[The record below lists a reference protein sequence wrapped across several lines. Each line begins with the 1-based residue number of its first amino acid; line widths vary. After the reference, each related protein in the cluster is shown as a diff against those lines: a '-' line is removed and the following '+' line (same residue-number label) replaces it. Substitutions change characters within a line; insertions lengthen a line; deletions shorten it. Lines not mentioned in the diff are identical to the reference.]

1 MMDLLDE
8 IDTYLFGILP
18 SEWCL
23 LFDIFAKINFVMMM
37 ILFFVVL
44 YLMLFVG
51 FALPAIMTTVYL
63 MIVLFLNYLQNRL
76 LYNMCKRSN
85 SSGDLQSPSELVVKR
100 LRGTLAPLPITEGFD
115 PDPPI
120 LDPSAQFDRISTL
133 KETSIKLGEKR
144 EELSNITAIPTTP
157 APTTAPTTSLPMKHT
172 TTPPSPTVS
181 ATTHPTISILPML
194 STPTPTPAVT
204 TVPTTVQ
211 PTYTSTSTP
220 SSNIIYTPAPCGFS
234 TSHNKHLQSA
244 YDSLHKYDISGASTA
259 LNKEIVRRSVY
270 VERLQPNSSKE
281 VKSYNMDIIAKL
293 NTVLKD
299 LENDTP
305 NLADD
310 LNTICMIK
318 PFQQNTI

>member
-18 SEWCL
+18 SEWCV

-51 FALPAIMTTVYL
+51 FALPAIMSTVYL
-63 MIVLFLNYLQNRL
+63 MIVLFINYLQNRL
-76 LYNMCKRSN
+76 LYNMCIGS
-85 SSGDLQSPSELVVKR
+85 
-100 LRGTLAPLPITEGFD
+100 ITEGFD

-120 LDPSAQFDRISTL
+120 LDPSAQFDKISTL
-133 KETSIKLGEKR
+133 QESSAKLSAKR
-144 EELSNITAIPTTP
+144 EELSSITSIPTTP
-157 APTTAPTTSLPMKHT
+157 APTTPAPTTPSPT
-172 TTPPSPTVS
+172 TPSPTVS
-181 ATTHPTISILPML
+181 TNTKPTISILPML
-194 STPTPTPAVT
+194 TTPTPLSSIPSIFTPTPTPIVT

-211 PTYTSTSTP
+211 PTYTSTPTP
-220 SSNIIYTPAPCGFS
+220 SSNVIYTPAPCGFS

-244 YDSLHKYDISGASTA
+244 YDSLHKYDIPSASTA

-270 VERLQPNSSKE
+270 VERLQPDSSKE

-293 NTVLKD
+293 NMVLKD

-318 PFQQNTI
+318 PFSTPQQTK

>member
-18 SEWCL
+18 SEWCV
-23 LFDIFAKINFVMMM
+23 LFDIFAKINFVMLMV
-37 ILFFVVL
+37 LFFMVL

-51 FALPAIMTTVYL
+51 FALPAIMSTVYL

-76 LYNMCKRSN
+76 LYNMCKGS
-85 SSGDLQSPSELVVKR
+85 
-100 LRGTLAPLPITEGFD
+100 ITEGFD

-144 EELSNITAIPTTP
+144 EELSNITAIPTRPPATP
-157 APTTAPTTSLPMKHT
+157 EPTTPLPMKHT
-172 TTPPSPTVS
+172 TTPPSPT
-181 ATTHPTISILPML
+181 ISILPML
-194 STPTPTPAVT
+194 STPTPTISSIFTPTPTPAVT

-211 PTYTSTSTP
+211 PTYTSTPTP
-220 SSNIIYTPAPCGFS
+220 SSNVIYTPAPCGFS

-244 YDSLHKYDISGASTA
+244 YDSLHEYDISGASTA

-281 VKSYNMDIIAKL
+281 VKSYNMDVIAKL
-293 NTVLKD
+293 NMVLKD

-318 PFQQNTI
+318 PFQQNKT